1 MTNKARRPMLKHQT
15 AAIVALT
22 IGAVGALLLL
32 PFVPIGEWWH
42 VLIER
47 LYDELRVYIRV
58 IFAVIA
64 AYYIARDFAGFT
76 LRKKPNSR
84 PLWLYVLWVLI
95 SGGASFVWGLIY
107 NIDKEGAT
115 DMDRSLT
122 ALTAFVVL
130 VFPGLLGTH
139 TVLEDKEK
147 SSADAGEEAEDG
159 AQPPAVCD

>member
-1 MTNKARRPMLKHQT
+1 
-15 AAIVALT
+15 
-22 IGAVGALLLL
+22 
-32 PFVPIGEWWH
+32 
-42 VLIER
+42 
-47 LYDELRVYIRV
+47 
-58 IFAVIA
+58 
-64 AYYIARDFAGFT
+64 
-76 LRKKPNSR
+76 
-84 PLWLYVLWVLI
+84 LI